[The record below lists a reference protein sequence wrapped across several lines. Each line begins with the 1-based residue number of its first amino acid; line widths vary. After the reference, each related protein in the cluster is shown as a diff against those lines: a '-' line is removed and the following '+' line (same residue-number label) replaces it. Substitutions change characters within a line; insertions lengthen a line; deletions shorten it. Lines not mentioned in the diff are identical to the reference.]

1 MSTEI
6 EDHFEHIA
14 ETLAETFVSLH
25 SMRESIA
32 QLERENAE
40 LKEQLKHTVT
50 TEYHD
55 KIVQESVDQRVKETS
70 ELRQK
75 LASVEQVSGELCEK
89 CGWAM
94 KFPAEPCRC
103 ELERENA
110 ELLRNALKHMSEILP
125 QPKPTDKEALA
136 SLTLDA
142 LSDWDWTEKKDERPE
157 PYTTIAKQ
165 HGFAPVPDGV
175 RDATLRQLQHKR

>member
-1 MSTEI
+1 MAAKIMLLRAS
-6 EDHFEHIA
+6 EHA
-14 ETLAETFVSLH
+14 LQS
-25 SMRESIA
+25 
-32 QLERENAE
+32 ENA
-40 LKEQLKHTVT
+40 
-50 TEYHD
+50 
-55 KIVQESVDQRVKETS
+55 
-70 ELRQK
+70 
-75 LASVEQVSGELCEK
+75 A
-89 CGWAM
+89 
-94 KFPAEPCRC
+94 
-103 ELERENA
+103 
-110 ELLRNALKHMSEILP
+110 LLRNALKHMSEILP